1 MKTHKTIYLSKHATL
16 FLFIHNN
23 KKRIKGGVLLWLD
36 SEVQTGK
43 KSRRLGISL
52 SGTGKELEKR
62 PYAPGQHGPNQRK
75 KIIRIWFTIT

>member
-1 MKTHKTIYLSKHATL
+1 M
-16 FLFIHNN
+16 FIHNN
-23 KKRIKGGVLLWLD
+23 KRKGGVLLWLD

-43 KSRRLGISL
+43 ISSLRYSL

-75 KIIRIWFTIT
+75 NYQNMVYNYVKNKNYVTYME